1 MGWDQSSSSSG
12 ILWVVGA
19 AVIIS
24 DGLSAGDTYLRAVV
38 GEYETVL
45 RKTVF

>member
-1 MGWDQSSSSSG
+1 M
-12 ILWVVGA
+12 VGA

-38 GEYETVL
+38 GEYKTVLCETV
-45 RKTVF
+45 FQ